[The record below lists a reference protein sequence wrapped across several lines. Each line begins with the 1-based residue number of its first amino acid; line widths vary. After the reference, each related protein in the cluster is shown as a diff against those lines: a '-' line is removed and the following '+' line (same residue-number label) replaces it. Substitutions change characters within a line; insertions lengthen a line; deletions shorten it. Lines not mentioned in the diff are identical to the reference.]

1 MCTAM
6 LNENTCMIVYENA
19 CITLSE
25 DMSV

>member
-1 MCTAM
+1 M
-6 LNENTCMIVYENA
+6 LNENTCRIVYENA